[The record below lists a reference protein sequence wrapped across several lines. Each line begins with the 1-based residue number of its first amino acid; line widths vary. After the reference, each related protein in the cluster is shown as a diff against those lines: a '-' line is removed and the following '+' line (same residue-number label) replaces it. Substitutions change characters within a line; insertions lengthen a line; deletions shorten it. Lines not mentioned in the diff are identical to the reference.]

1 MQPYYEF
8 LKSEFRLFFK
18 SLPILTGLYILTIIG
33 IFLFGRV
40 FQIESITHQSTG
52 QQLKAI
58 CVVYVMIVIARLWYA
73 FYMTSNNVRKFRKMK
88 AGKDWGLWLEIL
100 IIGIPYTMAVF
111 TLSCIWTLPYTN
123 ESNPLAI
130 PSLWWYVGLYLFLG
144 LILIVQ
150 SRKYV
155 SSPHNKN

>member
-1 MQPYYEF
+1 MQHYYEF
-8 LKSEFRLFFK
+8 LISEFRLFLK

-33 IFLFGRV
+33 VFLFGKIL
-40 FQIESITHQSTG
+40 QIESITHQSTG

-58 CVVYVMIVIARLWYA
+58 GVVYMMIVIVRLWYI
-73 FYMTSNNVRKFRKMK
+73 FYMAANNVRKFRSMK

-100 IIGIPYTMAVF
+100 IIGIPYTMAAF

-123 ESNPLAI
+123 DSQPLAI
-130 PSLWWYVGLYLFLG
+130 PSFWWYIGLYLFLG
-144 LILIVQ
+144 MIIIVQ

-155 SSPHNKN
+155 SSPHNKM